1 LRLAENYGHSVI
13 DKYGDQLGI
22 PPVFVLS
29 DPDLELN
36 PKMPLDAI
44 DQLYA
49 LSVQYQRR
57 RIGLALSIA
66 DYDQFLE
73 GEGKGIHDGEAP
85 YWQHRIPNDKYEL
98 YVSPT
103 DTTFA
108 LHNRTFPDR
117 WYDNIRIAGDFTCKH
132 LPWYRDY
139 IRNNVPKEELI
150 EYYKNNIS
158 SSIAKKYNLDFFS
171 S

>member
-1 LRLAENYGHSVI
+1 MNFVKQVLPYTQQIVIIDNCSTYIEQQKWYDSLHDPKIRVLRLGENYGHSVI
-13 DKYGDQLGI
+13 DKYGDQLGV

-44 DQLYA
+44 DRLYA
-49 LSVQYQRR
+49 LSLQYQRC

-66 DYDQFLE
+66 DYDQFLD
-73 GEGKGIHDGEAP
+73 GEGKQIHDGESQ
-85 YWQHRIPNDKYEL
+85 YWQQRIPNDSYEL

-108 LHNRTFPDR
+108 LHNRNFQDR
-117 WYDNIRIAGDFTCKH
+117 WYDNIRIAGDFTC
-132 LPWYRDY
+132 
-139 IRNNVPKEELI
+139 
-150 EYYKNNIS
+150 
-158 SSIAKKYNLDFFS
+158 
-171 S
+171 